1 MMNSRGA
8 RKAGSAARV
17 LYEYPE
23 AGSSGMSSVQISS
36 KPPSGLSSAEVFQ
49 TRSYPERNEVR
60 VRVVPSPVRP
70 EPAIRVV
77 EASERFQS
85 ANVSTVSITVAG
97 DRTIDHRMSVLPDHA
112 GEMMRA
118 LRALARKIEDAD

>member
-1 MMNSRGA
+1 MNSRGA

-23 AGSSGMSSVQISS
+23 VGSSGMSSVRLST
-36 KPPSGLSSAEVFQ
+36 KPPSGSSSAETSHARF
-49 TRSYPERNEVR
+49 YPERNEVR
-60 VRVVPSPVRP
+60 VRVVPSPVRH

-77 EASERFQS
+77 DASERFQPAS
-85 ANVSTVSITVAG
+85 VSTVSITVAA
-97 DRTIDHRMSVLPDHA
+97 DKTIDHRMSVLPDHA

-118 LRALARKIEDAD
+118 LRALALKIENAD

>member
-1 MMNSRGA
+1 MNSRGA
-8 RKAGSAARV
+8 RKAGSAARI

-23 AGSSGMSSVQISS
+23 RGVSGMSSVRISS
-36 KPPSGLSSAEVFQ
+36 KPPSETASSVAFQ
-49 TRSYPERNEVR
+49 ARAYPERNEVR

-70 EPAIRVV
+70 EPKIRVV
-77 EASERFQS
+77 DASERFQP

-97 DRTIDHRMSVLPDHA
+97 DKTIDHRMSVLPDHA